1 MRNNSNQWRYHHLDK
16 RQQDKKTEENPRI
29 DLPLSDEKVAG
40 IQKHIH
46 RARPTDKE
54 GAPPPIVVLGAQLKV
69 GQGDGHFGQRDEQQQ
84 PHHQQETKD
93 VVVRRAKPNGRHD
106 EIQFN
111 GHGTCRTE
119 AWDRCNERGSKKKHL
134 KKQETQ

>member
-1 MRNNSNQWRYHHLDK
+1 
-16 RQQDKKTEENPRI
+16 
-29 DLPLSDEKVAG
+29 LSDEKVAG

-119 AWDRCNERGSKKKHL
+119 AWGGAWLLQRKG
-134 KKQETQ
+134 

>member
-1 MRNNSNQWRYHHLDK
+1 
-16 RQQDKKTEENPRI
+16 
-29 DLPLSDEKVAG
+29 LSDEKVAG